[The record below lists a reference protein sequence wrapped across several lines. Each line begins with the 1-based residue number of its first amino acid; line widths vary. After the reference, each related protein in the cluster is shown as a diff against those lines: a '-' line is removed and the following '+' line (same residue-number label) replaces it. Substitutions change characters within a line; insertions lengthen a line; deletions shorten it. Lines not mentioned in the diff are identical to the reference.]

1 MRWFQVDSDA
11 PNDPKIRAVLERFG
25 NAGFGALVRLWC
37 FIANHG
43 KRPGQSVETNGSK
56 IPKAFLVEA
65 TGLSESEFDL
75 LLSEL
80 LRNKHI
86 AEVKWKKRGIVEF
99 PAMRR
104 RADTYT
110 KRVFEHSSNNVRVQ
124 YKTVHTSTKKPPK
137 SPFSKGGRITRAQL
151 KLAAARRA
159 KVHGGCPHT
168 PRCANY
174 ADCVRELALEQVKV
188 KA

>member
-37 FIANHG
+37 FIASHG
-43 KRPGQSVETNGSK
+43 KQPGQSIDATGRK
-56 IPKAFLVEA
+56 IPKQFLVDA
-65 TGLSESEFDL
+65 TGLSEPDFDDL
-75 LLSEL
+75 LREL
-80 LRNKHI
+80 VRTNHVQKGKWRKNK
-86 AEVKWKKRGIVEF
+86 IVEF

-110 KRVFEHSSNNVRVQ
+110 KRVFEHSSNNVRVHTIPNN
-124 YKTVHTSTKKPPK
+124 KTPLPP
-137 SPFSKGGRITRAQL
+137 FTKGGLRVTRAQL
-151 KLAAARRA
+151 KAAETRRNR
-159 KVHGGCPHT
+159 VYGGCPHT
-168 PRCANY
+168 PRCAKS
-174 ADCVRELALEQVKV
+174 ADCVRELALEQLKV